1 MTRDQFIHH
10 MDTVQAY
17 LDQCNALSK
26 ALQQHLANDSMATH
40 ITLGADMLSAYLD
53 LIEEAVGDGPFAPRE
68 SYSSWVRWYL
78 WEAKFPHRL
87 CTVGDSSYLVQ
98 DPGTLYDVITE
109 WKKLP

>member
-40 ITLGADMLSAYLD
+40 ITLGADMLGAYLD
-53 LIEEAVGDGPFAPRE
+53 LIEEAVGDGPFAPGE

-78 WEAKFPHRL
+78 WEAKYPTASAPLASAATWCRTPAR
-87 CTVGDSSYLVQ
+87 CTM
-98 DPGTLYDVITE
+98 
-109 WKKLP
+109 